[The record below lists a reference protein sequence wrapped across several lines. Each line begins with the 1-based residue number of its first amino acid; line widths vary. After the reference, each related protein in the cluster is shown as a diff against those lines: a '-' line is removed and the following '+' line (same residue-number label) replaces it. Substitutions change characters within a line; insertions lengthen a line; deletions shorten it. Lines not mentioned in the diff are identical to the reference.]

1 MAAATTTINAMFQ
14 ESTARWADKV
24 ALKHKVE
31 GHYRDI
37 PYRELAR
44 QVEQMASGLADL
56 GIEKGDRVALLS
68 ENRPEWAVTDL
79 AVLALGAIN
88 VPLYT
93 TLPAPQIAYILRNS
107 GARAIVVSDAKQLQ
121 KTLAARA
128 DAPALAHVIAMDAPA
143 AGRRPDGPRLRGG
156 DGSGRRE
163 AARRGRVRPAVAGR
177 GARTTS
183 PRSCTRRGPPVTPR
197 ARSSRTRTSSATS
210 TPRSGTSPSPAT
222 GSTRRTRSCRSC
234 RCATCTSGRPVITF
248 PCGWGRRSG
257 TPKASSRSRTT

>member
-128 DAPALAHVIAMDAPA
+128 DAPALTHVIAMDAPPPAEDPMVRAYA
-143 AGRRPDGPRLRGG
+143 AVTD
-156 DGSGRRE
+156 
-163 AARRGRVRPAVAGR
+163 R
-177 GARTTS
+177 GAGSRSARKSSPGGGRPWRPTTS

-222 GSTRRTRSCRSC
+222 GSTKRTRSCRSC